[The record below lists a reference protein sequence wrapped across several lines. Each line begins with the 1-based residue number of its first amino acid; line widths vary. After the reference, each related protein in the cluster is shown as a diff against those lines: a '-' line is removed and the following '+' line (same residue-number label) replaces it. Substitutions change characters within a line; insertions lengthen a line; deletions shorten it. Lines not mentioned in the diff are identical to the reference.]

1 MIAILKLEKAVTC
14 VESCYSLAVARS
26 KSVVA
31 KVLGR
36 AAGRSDA
43 GNSGGYMV
51 AILITCRGPTG
62 AKTEVW
68 YVDSRCGFVPRWRLK
83 PMRIGDAPRSDM
95 R

>member
-1 MIAILKLEKAVTC
+1 MIFKLGKAVTC

-43 GNSGGYMV
+43 GNSGGYGRDTNHMQG
-51 AILITCRGPTG
+51 TDRREDRG
-62 AKTEVW
+62 
-68 YVDSRCGFVPRWRLK
+68 WRLK
-83 PMRIGDAPRSDM
+83 PMRVGDAPRSDM
-95 R
+95 LARWWASASDMH